1 MMIDFTSFLKDTL
14 SLLAIVEPLGAI
26 PVFLTLTSGYSSA
39 KRLRVAKKAAM
50 AGFLILLCALIGGKA
65 LLQIFGISLPSIR
78 VAGGLMFLVM
88 GLQMIISEP
97 SKISDSE
104 ISEAESHTDVAVV
117 PLALPILSGPGAMGA
132 VILLGD
138 KGAALTQIPKV
149 GFIIGI
155 VMMTAYLCFRLSNP
169 IGQKLGLTGLNILNR
184 ISGLI
189 VMAIGVEFT
198 LAGVHQIWGS
208 F

>member
-26 PVFLTLTSGYSSA
+26 PVFLTLTSSYSYA
-39 KRLRVAKKAAM
+39 KKIRVAKKAAM
-50 AGFLILLCALIGGKA
+50 AGFLILLGALIGGKA
-65 LLQIFGISLPSIR
+65 LLQIFGISLPSVR

-88 GLQMIISEP
+88 GLQLIIAEP
-97 SKISDSE
+97 SKITDSE
-104 ISEAESHTDVAVV
+104 ISEAESLTDVAVV

-138 KGAALTQIPKV
+138 KGHPLTQIPKV
-149 GFIIGI
+149 GLIIGI
-155 VMMTAYLCFRLSNP
+155 VMLSAYFCFRLANP
-169 IGQKLGLTGLNILNR
+169 IGQKLGVTGLNVLNR

-189 VMAIGVEFT
+189 VMSIGVEFIIN
-198 LAGVHQIWGS
+198 GVSQLWPR
-208 F
+208 